1 MSAKHG
7 THSRYSQGCRCDAR
21 TDDYSLL
28 QCWQA
33 ITSIRCQFAPLRSTF
48 VAVTRAPHVRGGGR
62 YGVNRWVVTA
72 TLPIDLIHSRDDMA
86 RGPTEFKSSSS
97 N

>member
-48 VAVTRAPHVRGGGR
+48 VAVTRAPHVRGVAGTES
-62 YGVNRWVVTA
+62 TA
-72 TLPIDLIHSRDDMA
+72 GSSR
-86 RGPTEFKSSSS
+86 PPCPSI
-97 N
+97 